1 MVHASTVGKGR
12 SRLLSI
18 QARAEPGRISFE
30 QKFPW
35 IFYHQ
40 QLIHGQAQSA
50 ARSRP
55 IRQAVDPALI
65 RSRVQKVAGNHAGS
79 VVAEGLGKRYG
90 ELWALRDVDLYVPP
104 GTVLGLLG
112 HNGAGKTTTLRIL
125 TTLAVPTTG
134 RASVAGFD
142 VVSEAARVRENIGLT
157 AQQATVDGLMTARA
171 NLEMIARLYH
181 MPRAVARK
189 RASELLERLGIAD
202 AADRLAK
209 TFSGG
214 MRRRLDL
221 AASIVASPPVLFLD
235 EPTTG
240 LDPQSR
246 NDLWTL
252 LRELVADGAT
262 LVLTTQYLEEADQ
275 VADDIILLDH
285 GKVTAHGT
293 PAELKALI
301 GGARIVITL
310 SDAANLP
317 RAELAMQPFTEGTA
331 TLDAEAVQI
340 SAPLR
345 ASVRLIEIVRA
356 LDGAGIDAVDVHR
369 REPTLDDV
377 FLTLTGPAPVVE
389 PA

>member
-1 MVHASTVGKGR
+1 MHNV
-12 SRLLSI
+12 
-18 QARAEPGRISFE
+18 
-30 QKFPW
+30 
-35 IFYHQ
+35 
-40 QLIHGQAQSA
+40 
-50 ARSRP
+50 
-55 IRQAVDPALI
+55 
-65 RSRVQKVAGNHAGS
+65 AGS

-90 ELWALRDVDLYVPP
+90 ELWALRDVDLCVPP

-142 VVSEAARVRENIGLT
+142 VVTEAPRVRENIGLT
-157 AQQATVDGLMTARA
+157 AQQATVDGLLTARA
-171 NLEMIARLYH
+171 NLQMIARLYH
-181 MPRAVARK
+181 MPRAVAK
-189 RASELLERLGIAD
+189 ARADELLERLGIAD
-202 AADRLAK
+202 AADRLVK

-275 VADDIILLDH
+275 VADDIVLLDH
-285 GKVTAHGT
+285 GRVTAHGT
-293 PAELKALI
+293 PSELKTLI

-310 SDAANLP
+310 ADASDLSK
-317 RAELAMQPFTEGTA
+317 AESAMQPFTDGAAAIE
-331 TLDAEAVQI
+331 AESMQI
-340 SAPLR
+340 SGPLR
-345 ASVRLIEIVRA
+345 GNVRLIEIVRA
-356 LDGAGIDAVDVHR
+356 LDSAGIDAVDVHR

-377 FLTLTGPAPVVE
+377 FLTLTGTVGVTE
-389 PA
+389 PEV

>member
-1 MVHASTVGKGR
+1 MA
-12 SRLLSI
+12 
-18 QARAEPGRISFE
+18 PG
-30 QKFPW
+30 
-35 IFYHQ
+35 
-40 QLIHGQAQSA
+40 
-50 ARSRP
+50 
-55 IRQAVDPALI
+55 
-65 RSRVQKVAGNHAGS
+65 AGS
-79 VVAEGLGKRYG
+79 VVAEGLGKQYG
-90 ELWALRDVDLYVPP
+90 DLWALRDVDLAVPA

-142 VVSEAARVRENIGLT
+142 VVTEAARVRENIGLT
-157 AQQATVDGLMTARA
+157 AQQATVDGLLTARA

-181 MPRAVARK
+181 MPRAVARA
-189 RASELLERLGIAD
+189 RSSELLERLGIAD
-202 AADRLAK
+202 AADRLVK

-221 AASIVASPPVLFLD
+221 AVSIVASPPVLFLD

-262 LVLTTQYLEEADQ
+262 LVLTTQYLEEADL
-275 VADDIILLDH
+275 VADDIVLLDH
-285 GKVTAHGT
+285 GRVTAHGT
-293 PAELKALI
+293 PAELKKLI
-301 GGARIVITL
+301 GGARIVVTL
-310 SDAANLP
+310 ADPANLQ
-317 RAELAMQPFTEGTA
+317 RAESAIAQFAEGA
-331 TLDAEAVQI
+331 ASIDESSVQV

-345 ASVRLIEIVRA
+345 GGVRLIEIVRA
-356 LDGAGIDAVDVHR
+356 LDSAGIDAVDVHR

-377 FLTLTGPAPVVE
+377 FLTLTGVTGTAE
-389 PA
+389 KQG